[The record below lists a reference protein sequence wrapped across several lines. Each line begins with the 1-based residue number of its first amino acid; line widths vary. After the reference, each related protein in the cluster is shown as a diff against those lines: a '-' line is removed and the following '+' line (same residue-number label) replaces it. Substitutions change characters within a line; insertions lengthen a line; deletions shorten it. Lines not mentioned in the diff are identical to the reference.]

1 MQFVRKIIE
10 STLIEN
16 IIDLPEELQHKKL
29 ELLVFPF
36 VEKESSNEFD
46 PEDFAG
52 LLNIENLDREIKN
65 MRDEWERI

>member
-16 IIDLPEELQHKKL
+16 IIDLPEDLQHKKL
-29 ELLVFPF
+29 ELLLFPLT
-36 VEKESSNEFD
+36 EKEYLAEFEPD
-46 PEDFAG
+46 DFAG

-65 MRDEWERI
+65 MRDEWERT